1 MQSKRTC
8 WGAAT
13 FMRRLALRRALA
25 SGAICSPTQAQSN
38 SNIDAQ
44 TATTVTLQHHPLLR
58 SSTVPPTATA
68 SRRKG
73 RKACRQPTPLLRP
86 GTPAPRSTHDCTAT
100 QPSQRS
106 PPRTSGA
113 YGSSPAHVGCPRA
126 RRQRMTSS
134 HLRTPRHC
142 PGTAV
147 ARKAIASVSG
157 HHTPPLGSCGS
168 TPSHDGPLR
177 LTPPLR
183 IPISSLFTRV

>member
-1 MQSKRTC
+1 
-8 WGAAT
+8 
-13 FMRRLALRRALA
+13 MRRLALRRALA
-25 SGAICSPTQAQSN
+25 SGAICSPTQAQK
-38 SNIDAQ
+38 Q
-44 TATTVTLQHHPLLR
+44 QQHRRTDSHNCHPAA
-58 SSTVPPTATA
+58 SPTPALKHRAANTA

-73 RKACRQPTPLLRP
+73 RKACQQPTPLLRP

-126 RRQRMTSS
+126 RRQRVTSS
-134 HLRTPRHC
+134 HLHTPRHG

-147 ARKAIASVSG
+147 ARKAIGSVSG

-168 TPSHDGPLR
+168 TPSHDGPLG
-177 LTPPLR
+177 LTPPPAHTCLQSLQ
-183 IPISSLFTRV
+183 SSLRVAR